1 MEVEVS
7 FGLAF
12 LAGLVSFLSPCVLP
26 VVPSYVAFVSGLTL
40 EEVRQGSGDA
50 RRSAVLH
57 SVLFVLGFAF
67 VFMTL
72 GLVSTAVGTP
82 IARALPWLSRIGG
95 VVILLLGLHLL
106 GFLPIGWLSRW
117 LSREVRLGAPRKVAG
132 PLGSVFVGMAFGAG
146 WTPCIGPILASILL
160 YTSLESTMV
169 EGMVLLG
176 AYAAGLGIPFVAA
189 SSALN
194 VFLAGA
200 ARARRWL
207 VPLQRV
213 AGAVLVVV
221 GVLMVSGRF
230 AAITGM
236 LAGMGQLIDLDMP

>member
-1 MEVEVS
+1 MEVQVS
-7 FGLAF
+7 LGLAF
-12 LAGLVSFLSPCVLP
+12 VAGLVSFLSPCVLP

-40 EEVRQGSGDA
+40 EELREGTGRA
-50 RRSAVLH
+50 RRSAVMH
-57 SVLFVLGFAF
+57 SVLFVVGFSV

-72 GLVSTAVGTP
+72 GLVATAVGTP
-82 IARALPWLSRIGG
+82 IARALPWMTRIGG

-106 GFLPIGWLSRW
+106 GLVPMGWLSR
-117 LSREVRLGAPRKVAG
+117 EARLGAPSAAAG
-132 PLGSVFVGMAFGAG
+132 PVGSVFVGMAFGAG

-160 YTSLESTMV
+160 YTSLESTML
-169 EGMVLLG
+169 EGMILLG

-194 VFLAGA
+194 VFLAEAG
-200 ARARRWL
+200 RAKRWL

-236 LAGMGQLIDLDMP
+236 LAGMGQLIDLEMP

>member
-1 MEVEVS
+1 MEVQVS
-7 FGLAF
+7 IGLAF
-12 LAGLVSFLSPCVLP
+12 LAGLVSFLSPCILP

-40 EEVRQGSGDA
+40 EEVRAGTGDA
-50 RRSAVLH
+50 RRSAVVH
-57 SVLFVLGFAF
+57 SVLFVVGFAL

-72 GLVSTAVGTP
+72 GLVATAVGTP

-95 VVILLLGLHLL
+95 VVIFLLGLHLL
-106 GFLPIGWLSRW
+106 GLLPVSW
-117 LSREVRLGAPRKVAG
+117 LSREIRLGVPKRAAG

-160 YTSLESTMV
+160 YTSLESTMI
-169 EGMVLLG
+169 EGMMLLG
-176 AYAAGLGIPFVAA
+176 AYAAGLGIPFVVA

-194 VFLAGA
+194 VFLAEA

-207 VPLQRV
+207 VPLQRM
-213 AGAVLVVV
+213 AGAVLIVV

>member
-1 MEVEVS
+1 MEVQVS

-12 LAGLVSFLSPCVLP
+12 LAGVVSFLSPCILP

-40 EEVRQGSGDA
+40 EEVREGSGHA
-50 RRSAVLH
+50 RRSAVMH
-57 SVLFVLGFAF
+57 SVLFVAGFAL

-72 GLVSTAVGTP
+72 GLVATAVGTP

-95 VVILLLGLHLL
+95 VVILLLGLYLL
-106 GFLPIGWLSRW
+106 GVLPVAW
-117 LSREVRLGAPRKVAG
+117 LSREIRLGAPSKAAG

-169 EGMVLLG
+169 EGMFLLG
-176 AYAAGLGIPFVAA
+176 AYAAGLGLPFVAA

-194 VFLAGA
+194 VFLAET
-200 ARARRWL
+200 ARAKRWL

-230 AAITGM
+230 AALTGM

>member
-1 MEVEVS
+1 MEVQVS

-12 LAGLVSFLSPCVLP
+12 LAGIVSFLSPCILP

-40 EEVRQGSGDA
+40 EEVREGRGDA
-50 RRSAVLH
+50 RRSAVMH
-57 SVLFVLGFAF
+57 SVLFVAGFSL

-72 GLVSTAVGTP
+72 GLVATAVGTP

-95 VVILLLGLHLL
+95 VVILLLGLYLL
-106 GFLPIGWLSRW
+106 GFLPVGWLSR
-117 LSREVRLGAPRKVAG
+117 EMRLGSPSKAAG

-169 EGMVLLG
+169 EGMFLLG
-176 AYAAGLGIPFVAA
+176 AYAAGLGLPFVAA
-189 SSALN
+189 SAALN
-194 VFLAGA
+194 VFLAEA
-200 ARARRWL
+200 ARAKRWL